1 MAPPNQTTARV
12 VSGGT
17 ALRPSGVRPAAPFAS
32 LPPVQAANRLLGMIP
47 PVVQRRILP
56 ALGVVGTV
64 AGTGGDVLRG
74 RGPLGILGNNIGGWG
89 GGALGAA
96 GGAFVAGPIGGV
108 LGGVGGGGLGGA
120 LLGTL
125 GDALDGLFGNK
136 PVRDNLPLFPPNPKG
151 NTAGTPTRKDFDE
164 PDIDYIDDF
173 PNPGRGFGIRVKD
186 VAGSTTPTPN
196 EVFYGPWF
204 TVKSY
209 SIRNNK
215 AINHRFVWGRG
226 CDGVEQ
232 ALFDLDFY
240 ENQDYSRSL
249 EISSSRTC
257 PGEPE
262 TITQSGTEPGRRR
275 QGNGDTPTGPRS
287 FPPAIPQTGPG
298 QFPNFAPPTQP
309 ADRFGSP
316 RGGEGNA
323 PSSPQQVPGVN
334 PIKPGSGDGSP
345 APAPPATNPAPPDAR
360 APVAN
365 PQNRP
370 KNPAP
375 DNLDNPNGNPG
386 RSPAATPA
394 KKDAPGAGIQ
404 FDAMGLPVGRAGSG
418 VYARANGGNVIE
430 PKQSGFTNFG
440 NGVRIPNEMLDSP
453 EARKYYQDLAKAL
466 GTPGATLPDMPQK
479 LRDKLNAPSSSTSTS
494 TRPTAKPGETV
505 TSDRPL
511 VLPIPAP
518 TKYTSTDRRPIQDR
532 ETSPFDAPDNAN
544 PSPAGSPCTGR
555 CSAGISA
562 GVRQANQKLDR
573 LASGNGAAV
582 GSGVAQGADL
592 IALNQ
597 VLANQRQM
605 LSWMGPTPPTL
616 RGAAPGMGGF
626 IQRFFD
632 TVLNNQIVQTTV
644 NWLTFFVVF
653 NNAMMLG
660 RNVVETVGDLMTL
673 SLEAFRRQFGLKDRE
688 DEMID
693 VNEAVRKG
701 FDLWMVS
708 LLGKDQYQALLAKWI
723 QFNRIYQ
730 AGAQILYNVR
740 SLFDGS
746 RAILELLATNV
757 SRIGNALKNSRIVNG
772 DAYPWM
778 AENVSALTARW
789 QRMYQAIENV
799 ENTASVLSGISGEVI
814 NIQDEAAELAESKQR
829 FEEALDQGQRLV
841 DPDGKPKPG
850 DNKPIQALEDA
861 KRRVSE
867 AGDIPVQQFFRGG
880 D

>member
-1 MAPPNQTTARV
+1 M
-12 VSGGT
+12 
-17 ALRPSGVRPAAPFAS
+17 
-32 LPPVQAANRLLGMIP
+32 
-47 PVVQRRILP
+47 
-56 ALGVVGTV
+56 
-64 AGTGGDVLRG
+64 
-74 RGPLGILGNNIGGWG
+74 
-89 GGALGAA
+89 
-96 GGAFVAGPIGGV
+96 
-108 LGGVGGGGLGGA
+108 
-120 LLGTL
+120 
-125 GDALDGLFGNK
+125 
-136 PVRDNLPLFPPNPKG
+136 
-151 NTAGTPTRKDFDE
+151 
-164 PDIDYIDDF
+164 
-173 PNPGRGFGIRVKD
+173 
-186 VAGSTTPTPN
+186 AGSTTPTPGQIS
-196 EVFYGPWF
+196 FGSWF

-209 SIRNNK
+209 AIRINE
-215 AINHRFVWGRG
+215 ALNHRFIWGTD
-226 CDGVEQ
+226 CNGVEQ

-240 ENQDYSRSL
+240 ENQDYTRSIEITSSRS
-249 EISSSRTC
+249 C

-275 QGNGDTPTGPRS
+275 QGNGATRTGPRS
-287 FPPAIPQTGPG
+287 FPPATPQTGPG
-298 QFPNFAPPTQP
+298 QFPNFAPAGQSP
-309 ADRFGSP
+309 DRYGNP

-323 PSSPQQVPGVN
+323 PSSPQQVPSTN
-334 PIKPGSGDGSP
+334 PIKPGTGDGSP
-345 APAPPATNPAPPDAR
+345 APAPPAVKPAPPDAR
-360 APVAN
+360 APLAD

-370 KNPAP
+370 KNPQP

-386 RSPAATPA
+386 RSPATAPA

-404 FDAMGLPVGRAGSG
+404 FDAMGLPIGRARSG
-418 VYARANGGNVIE
+418 VHARENTGNVIE

-440 NGVRIPNEMLDSP
+440 NGVRIPNELLGSE
-453 EARKYYQDLAKAL
+453 EARKYYTDLAKAL
-466 GTPGATLPDMPQK
+466 GTPGAPLPDMPQK
-479 LRDKLNAPSSSTSTS
+479 LRDKLNAPSSSTSTT
-494 TRPTAKPGETV
+494 TRPTTRPGETV

-511 VLPIPAP
+511 ILPIPAP
-518 TKYTSTDRRPIQDR
+518 QKITSSDRRPIQDR
-532 ETSPFDAPDNAN
+532 QTSPFDAPAN
-544 PSPAGSPCTGR
+544 PSPSAAGSPCTSR
-555 CSAGISA
+555 CSTGIDA
-562 GVRQANQKLDR
+562 GVRQANEKLDR
-573 LASGNGAAV
+573 LTSGNAVAA

-605 LSWMGPTPPTL
+605 LNWMGPTPPTL
-616 RGAAPGMGGF
+616 KGAAPGMGGF

-708 LLGKDQYQALLAKWI
+708 LLGRDQYQALLAKWI

-757 SRIGNALKNSRIVNG
+757 ARIGNALKNSRIVNG
-772 DAYPWM
+772 NAYPWM

-829 FEEALDQGQRLV
+829 FEEALDQGQRLL
-841 DPDGKPKPG
+841 DPEGKPKPG